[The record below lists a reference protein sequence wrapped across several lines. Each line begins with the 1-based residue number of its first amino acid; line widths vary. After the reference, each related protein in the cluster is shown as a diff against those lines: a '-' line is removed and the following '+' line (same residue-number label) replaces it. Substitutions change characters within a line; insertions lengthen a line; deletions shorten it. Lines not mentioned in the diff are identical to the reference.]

1 LRQRPGAVAGC
12 KLHFMRCGD
21 GHPGRA

>member
-1 LRQRPGAVAGC
+1 LRQQPGAVAGC